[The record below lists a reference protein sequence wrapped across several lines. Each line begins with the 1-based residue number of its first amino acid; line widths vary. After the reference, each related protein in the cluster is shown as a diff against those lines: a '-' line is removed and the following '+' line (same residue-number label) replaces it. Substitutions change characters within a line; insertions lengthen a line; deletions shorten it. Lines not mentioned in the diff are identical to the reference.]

1 MAIQTQDF
9 YANGLPTGIQAN
21 AGIVYTNL
29 WDGMQYKQKTI
40 PFGTNWVALGTKA
53 YFYYQ
58 SSGGLP
64 PQSGKAGKYLKTD
77 GTTASW
83 EDGATGVTSVTATS
97 PVASTGGTTPVI
109 SMPRATGSQSGYLYS
124 VDWATF
130 NAKQDAITKG
140 NLTETTSSVLT
151 ITGGTASVIGSGVSI
166 QVKQASAVQSGYL
179 SSTDWST
186 FNNKSKII
194 SGTATI
200 DFGVG
205 NNIATVTV
213 TSASVTTASAIVVV
227 VDGDG
232 VTASHNAYEH
242 RMVPLKL
249 TAGNIVNGVSFDI
262 IATTELLL
270 TGSFNLKYT
279 IT

>member
-29 WDGMQYKQKTI
+29 ADGKQYKQKTI
-40 PFGTNWVALGTKA
+40 PFGSNWVSLGTTA

-58 SSGGLP
+58 SSGSLP
-64 PQSGKAGKYLKTD
+64 SQAGKAGKYLKTD
-77 GTTASW
+77 GTNASW

-109 SMPRATGSQSGYLYS
+109 SMPKATES
-124 VDWATF
+124 V
-130 NAKQDAITKG
+130 N
-140 NLTETTSSVLT
+140 
-151 ITGGTASVIGSGVSI
+151 
-166 QVKQASAVQSGYL
+166 GYL
-179 SSTDWST
+179 SSTDWAT
-186 FNNKSKII
+186 FNSKSKIT

-200 DFGVG
+200 DFGAG
-205 NNIATVTV
+205 NNIATVRV
-213 TSASVTTASAIVVV
+213 TTALVTTASTIVVV

-232 VTASHNAYEH
+232 TTASHNAYEH

-249 TAGNIVNGVSFDI
+249 TAGNIINVTSFDI
-262 IATTELLL
+262 IATTDILLS
-270 TGSFNLKYT
+270 GSFNLKYT
-279 IT
+279 IS

>member
-29 WDGMQYKQKTI
+29 ADGKQYKQKTI
-40 PFGTNWVALGTKA
+40 PFGSNWVSLGTTA

-58 SSGGLP
+58 SSGSLP
-64 PQSGKAGKYLKTD
+64 SQSGKAGKYLQTD
-77 GTTASW
+77 GTNASW
-83 EDGATGVTSVTATS
+83 ESVTGGVASVGATA
-97 PVASTGGTTPVI
+97 PIESTGGATPVI
-109 SMPRATGSQSGYLYS
+109 SIPKATESVNGYLS
-124 VDWATF
+124 SADWATF
-130 NAKQDAITKG
+130 N
-140 NLTETTSSVLT
+140 S
-151 ITGGTASVIGSGVSI
+151 
-166 QVKQASAVQSGYL
+166 
-179 SSTDWST
+179 
-186 FNNKSKII
+186 KSKIT

-200 DFGVG
+200 DFGAG

-213 TSASVTTASAIVVV
+213 TTALVTTASTIVVV

-232 VTASHNAYEH
+232 STASHNAYEH

-249 TAGNIVNGVSFDI
+249 TAGNIINTTSFDI
-262 IATTELLL
+262 IATTDILLS
-270 TGSFNLKYT
+270 GSFNLKYT